1 MDGEDFREEAL
12 LAAVKPLKAEDSIRP
27 EAKPV
32 RFGQISA
39 LDSVADAS
47 SLEAM
52 FQRHHDRVFRTAYRV
67 TGNAADA
74 EDILQTVFLRLA
86 RGPQPSML
94 ENPEGYFARAA
105 INASLDL
112 LRSRKRSRAIAFD
125 DVEPAAAVAALVSRK
140 NPESRHADRELR
152 DLIRAAVSRLGANA
166 AQMFTLR

>member
-12 LAAVKPLKAEDSIRP
+12 LAAVKPLKAEDSTRP

-32 RFGQISA
+32 RFGRISA

-74 EDILQTVFLRLA
+74 EDMSQT
-86 RGPQPSML
+86 
-94 ENPEGYFARAA
+94 
-105 INASLDL
+105 NAGLPPVPVRQTLFSTLTPYTD
-112 LRSRKRSRAIAFD
+112 SI
-125 DVEPAAAVAALVSRK
+125 
-140 NPESRHADRELR
+140 
-152 DLIRAAVSRLGANA
+152 I
-166 AQMFTLR
+166 QMC